1 MDGCGAKPR
10 ERNMKVMTTDS
21 LTLAPQPGSLSLF
34 PVIGRH

>member
-21 LTLAPQPGSLSLF
+21 LTLAPNLVL
-34 PVIGRH
+34 